1 MGLPMSPAP
10 SGSGSESAADALRDD
25 HGLDGRGGKFIER
38 LGVCGSPLES
48 AADPEVLD
56 EPAFAACIEAHRVE
70 KRNPARFVAGDKT
83 LAGGFPCGVDSLL
96 LVHPLF
102 TKNADEVARV
112 NEGGRKACERN
123 AAGSGPEGFGGA
135 HDAHEAE
142 DGGQARAPPAGDH
155 GSGGACGC
163 KSRSRAPALPCGPP
177 ARESRGGYAARDG
190 FCCLHCVVLPSIMP
204 CLRLVPSASS
214 RRRA

>member
-1 MGLPMSPAP
+1 M
-10 SGSGSESAADALRDD
+10 
-25 HGLDGRGGKFIER
+25 
-38 LGVCGSPLES
+38 CGSPLES

-123 AAGSGPEGFGGA
+123 AAGSGPECFGGA

-190 FCCLHCVVLPSIMP
+190 FCCLHSFVLLFIRPS
-204 CLRLVPSASS
+204 RRRVPSASS
-214 RRRA
+214 RRRVGEP